1 MKLSS
6 FLQTAGA
13 QLSEG
18 TAAPAQGA
26 VREASL
32 QFPVTLVDEDDL
44 YNWEVS
50 ILGSLNTYYEGG
62 YFTALQV
69 RHGLPLLPAGL
80 HQDVAGTP
88 TFTRHEGYVLISTTP
103 STTPIHRLTSPSTPA
118 PMDHPEQEVSLRQEN
133 PTQNVT
139 SRLMENNTFSL
150 ANLNAFEWKE
160 TKTRPGSTQ
169 T

>member
-1 MKLSS
+1 MLPPPP
-6 FLQTAGA
+6 LPER
-13 QLSEG
+13 LSEG

-80 HQDVAGTP
+80 HQDVADNPDAGT
-88 TFTRHEGYVLISTTP
+88 TLTEEIVSGAVNKELQGFVFSVHEKS
-103 STTPIHRLTSPSTPA
+103 
-118 PMDHPEQEVSLRQEN
+118 
-133 PTQNVT
+133 
-139 SRLMENNTFSL
+139 
-150 ANLNAFEWKE
+150 
-160 TKTRPGSTQ
+160 
-169 T
+169 